1 MQIDFHHT
9 ATYGVARLAGFAHN
23 EASTIAYAS
32 QYVDDSTNKGTIHF
46 DNGKTYE
53 RIASAHKVFDVA
65 NNCVNIEDYQVWF
78 LFIFFPATTA
88 RLLMRR
94 TPHSS
99 INASCARQTVPYR
112 RIWVKFQQR
121 YVMSHRNVVNCLRA
135 KAFGLFCSSHGD
147 HPVSRSVLGA

>member
-9 ATYGVARLAGFAHN
+9 ATYVVARLAGFAHN

-32 QYVDDSTNKGTIHF
+32 QYVDDSTNKGTILF

-65 NNCVNIEDYQVWF
+65 IKCGF
-78 LFIFFPATTA
+78 LFIFFQATTA
-88 RLLMRR
+88 CLRMRR
-94 TPHSS
+94 IPHSF

-112 RIWVKFQQR
+112 RICG
-121 YVMSHRNVVNCLRA
+121 MSVERGKGIRMVSTDWELRPMCTATPFHIRCLQ
-135 KAFGLFCSSHGD
+135 AFGIM
-147 HPVSRSVLGA
+147 